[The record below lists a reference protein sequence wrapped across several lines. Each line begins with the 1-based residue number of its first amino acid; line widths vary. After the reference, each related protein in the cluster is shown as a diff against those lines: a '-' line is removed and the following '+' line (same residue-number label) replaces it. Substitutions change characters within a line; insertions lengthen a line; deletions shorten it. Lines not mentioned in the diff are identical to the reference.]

1 MAGPRRSR
9 CSCIRGA
16 FSILSSSG
24 VKRRR
29 RCAFFC
35 TKVLFRWGDAYCGYS
50 EDGSLHADCSL
61 NFTVGE
67 HQKGIKPLLMHSMPE
82 AVDLGDVF
90 HLEDPQLVL
99 TPGNSVLLVTESHRD
114 IYMEPENDFQTPVE
128 IIGKDTAVF
137 PSKLVE
143 SCEWPQKSRTT
154 AESEWPRLP
163 ECPSP
168 MEIEP
173 SGSVGFLE
181 SSIT

>member
-9 CSCIRGA
+9 CGCIRGA
-16 FSILSSSG
+16 FSVLSSGG

-35 TKVLFRWGDAYCGYS
+35 TKFLDAFCGCS
-50 EDGSLHADCSL
+50 EDGSLHADCSM
-61 NFTVGE
+61 NFSCK

-90 HLEDPQLVL
+90 HLEDAQLVL
-99 TPGNSVLLVTESHRD
+99 TPGNSVLPDTESHSD
-114 IYMEPENDFQTPVE
+114 IYMEPENDFHTPME
-128 IIGKDTAVF
+128 IIGKETAAF

-143 SCEWPQKSRTT
+143 SYELSQKPRTT
-154 AESEWPRLP
+154 AESEWPRMP

-173 SGSVGFLE
+173 SRSVGFPE
-181 SSIT
+181 NSIT